1 MGEAEVRAAT
11 SILGDSGMR
20 PSTILVT
27 GGAGFIG
34 GAFVRRALAGGV
46 RVVNLDA
53 LTYAGSARTLAELED
68 DDGHVFVRGAI
79 EDGELVL
86 DLLNRHHPYAIVNF
100 AAETHVD
107 RSIEG
112 PGAFVQTN
120 LVGAYQMLE
129 ASLDYY
135 RRLNRAMA
143 DRFRFIHVSTDEVY
157 GSIAAGAAA
166 ENDPY
171 APSSPYAATKAG
183 ADHLARAYQVT
194 FGLPTIVTNCTN
206 NYGPRQYPEK
216 LIPVII
222 KKCLAGEAIPI
233 YGDGSNVRDWLYVDD
248 HCEALGRVL
257 ADGRPGETY
266 HIGGDCERDN
276 MEVTRT
282 ICGLLDE
289 RRPRQGGGSHADL
302 IELVEDR
309 PGHDGR
315 YALDTAKIR
324 RELAWRPEVDFET
337 GLAHTIDWYLAH
349 PDWWSAGDGA
359 DIAVPAASRSGQAG

>member
-1 MGEAEVRAAT
+1 
-11 SILGDSGMR
+11 MR

-34 GAFVRRALAGGV
+34 GAFVRRALAGGI

-53 LTYAGSARTLAELED
+53 LTYAGSARSLAELEND
-68 DDGHVFVRGAI
+68 DAHLFVRGAI

-120 LVGAYQMLE
+120 VVGAYRMLE

-135 RRLNRAMA
+135 RRLNRAMR
-143 DRFRFIHVSTDEVY
+143 DKFRFVHVSTDEVY

-166 ENDPY
+166 ENDAY

-183 ADHLARAYQVT
+183 ADHLARAYHVT

-216 LIPVII
+216 LIPVIVN
-222 KKCLAGEAIPI
+222 KCLAGEAIPI
-233 YGDGSNVRDWLYVDD
+233 YGDGSNVRDWLHVDD

-257 ADGRPGETY
+257 ADGTPGEAY
-266 HIGGDCERDN
+266 HIGADCERDN
-276 MEVTRT
+276 MDVART
-282 ICGLLDE
+282 ICGLMDA
-289 RRPRQGGGSHADL
+289 RRPREDGGSYAEL
-302 IELVEDR
+302 IELVDDR
-309 PGHDGR
+309 PGHDVR

-324 RELAWRPEVDFET
+324 RALGWRPEVDFKT
-337 GLAHTIDWYLAH
+337 GLAHTVDWYLAH
-349 PDWWSAGDGA
+349 PDWWSAGSGA
-359 DIAVPAASRSGQAG
+359 DASTQVARRTGQAG